1 MNKKEY
7 NEKALLDVY
16 KNAHIALQSIK
27 DVLPFVK
34 NKELKNELKIEYDGY
49 DTIINELKL
58 LMSAKGVKQKDINVF
73 KKTMMYLSIK
83 MKLAFNN
90 GKNQIADMMIKGS
103 IMGINEL
110 TAMKNEGSNLS
121 EDVYNAVDKL
131 LRLEEDYL
139 ERLKKFL

>member
-27 DVLPFVK
+27 DVLPSVK